1 LITWTVRRASL
12 HDQPALEDL
21 CRAAVGED
29 DYVLPILRQLILRYV
44 TYVALDADRAVGMMI
59 YHEVLDGSA
68 WLSAART
75 HPDFRR
81 KGIAMGLVQALEGLA
96 RMKGLHAVRL
106 WTSASNAAGVAS
118 FTKAGFREVARFTR
132 MCAKASNLARKVPLR
147 PLRFDED
154 LWARL
159 ESSEILRKANRFVSI
174 DYEFL
179 PITRATAHALVN
191 RGVLLG
197 WRGNGLLVSEAF
209 AEGETAIDLELLF
222 GPLDDF
228 LRAAPGIAKGRG
240 GTHVE
245 TFLPHDPSILSAARA
260 AGFEPMSWGQEAILC
275 EKPLDVAR
283 VVPRTRKTYAEMAA
297 AKRTGYAARSLLAPS
312 GHGHGS
318 MGPHED
324 RWNP

>member
-1 LITWTVRRASL
+1 MTWTVRRASL
-12 HDQPALEDL
+12 HDKPALEDL
-21 CRAAVGED
+21 CRVAVGED
-29 DYVLPILRQLILRYV
+29 DYVLPLLRHLILRYV
-44 TYVALDADRAVGMMI
+44 TYVALDGDRVVGMMI

-75 HPDFRR
+75 HPEYRR
-81 KGIAMGLVQALEGLA
+81 KGVAMELVRALEGLA

-132 MCAKASNLARKVPLR
+132 MWAKASRASKKVSLR

-159 ESSEILRKANRFVSI
+159 ESSEVLRKANGFVSF

-179 PITRATAHALVN
+179 HVTRSTAHALAN
-191 RGVLLG
+191 LGVLLG
-197 WRGNGLLVSEAF
+197 WRGNGLLASDVPEESEA
-209 AEGETAIDLELLF
+209 AIEIEPLF
-222 GPLDDF
+222 GRLDEI
-228 LRAAPGIAKGRG
+228 LRAAPGIAKARG
-240 GTHVE
+240 KTHVE

-260 AGFEPMSWGQEAILC
+260 AGFEPMSWGQEAILS

-283 VVPRTRKTYAEMAA
+283 VVRRTRKTYAEMAA
-297 AKRTGYAARSLLAPS
+297 AKRTGYAALALLAPS
-312 GHGHGS
+312 RQSHAS
-318 MGPHED
+318 AGPHED